1 MNATTSDNS
10 TFQPCVVESPRFKT
24 LLQQVTDENDRCTL
38 IEMVNDAEMLA
49 WEQSRVWLAK
59 KQAPFS
65 HILKSSG
72 STGPNMTL
80 KAEEI
85 ARVDQEMAKL
95 IREYVQKTESIEPK
109 AYPTMA
115 ISDDR
120 KISAR
125 RPEIEQELRAA
136 DAEFSRRLL
145 TLITG
150 IEGFNPEI
158 ARTIEVGF
166 AKMDQNVKT
175 TLAET
180 NAKCTQIFEERL
192 QTTSIP
198 PPIIEEA
205 IKIFNDVRLEEVGP
219 SS

>member
-1 MNATTSDNS
+1 MNATTPDNPN
-10 TFQPCVVESPRFKT
+10 FQPCVVESPRFQN
-24 LLQQVTDENDRCTL
+24 LLQRVDENDRRTL
-38 IEMVNDAEMLA
+38 MDMVNDAELLA

-85 ARVDQEMAKL
+85 ARVDQDMAKL
-95 IREYVQKTESIEPK
+95 IRDYVQKTESIDPK
-109 AYPTMA
+109 IYPTMA
-115 ISDDR
+115 ISNER
-120 KISAR
+120 KISAP
-125 RPEIEQELRAA
+125 RPEIDQALIAA
-136 DAEFSRRLL
+136 DAEFSHRLL

-166 AKMDQNVKT
+166 AKMDHNVKT
-175 TLAET
+175 TMAET
-180 NAKCTQIFEERL
+180 NAKCTQLFEERL
-192 QTTSIP
+192 QTTNIP

-205 IKIFNDVRLEEVGP
+205 IKIFNDVRLEEIGP